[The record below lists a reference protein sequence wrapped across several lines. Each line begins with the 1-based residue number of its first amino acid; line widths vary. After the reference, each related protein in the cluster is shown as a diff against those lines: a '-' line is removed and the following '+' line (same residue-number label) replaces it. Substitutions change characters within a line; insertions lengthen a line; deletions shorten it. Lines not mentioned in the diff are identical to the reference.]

1 MFQYFFTLM
10 NINEGLIIALLSILL
25 LLLGFTSIVGFYFDC
40 WVLLRLLGFTSIVG
54 FCVDCWD
61 LFKLWKFCIILVELE
76 KKFWIGKYIAE
87 YTMKCQ
93 MIYQWESDN
102 RSVTHFASIV
112 GLMLLIVGLM
122 LLIVGICFKFWKLWI
137 SGGYS
142 WVPVGI
148 GGYQWAPVDIGGYW
162 WPLVESKYYIV
173 TNLDCYKLRLLQT

>member
-1 MFQYFFTLM
+1 MIYQWGSDNRSVKHF
-10 NINEGLIIALLSILL
+10 A
-25 LLLGFTSIVGFYFDC
+25 SIVGFYFDC

-122 LLIVGICFKFWKLWI
+122 HLIVGICFKFWKLWI

-148 GGYQWAPVDIGGYW
+148 GGHQWILEGTGGCW
-162 WPLVESKYYIV
+162 LSLSI
-173 TNLDCYKLRLLQT
+173 TLLQT